1 MLDCLRNSV
10 ADLGSQQDG
19 LTKAIAEVSERA
31 TTLVREEIALAKA
44 EVTQKVERFAR
55 GVAVAAAAGVFAFVG
70 LFYLLDALSWGLWKV
85 LFGSDNYWAGFL
97 IVAVLLF
104 LLGGISG
111 YLAHKWLKTDPK
123 PQMAI
128 DEAKLIK
135 DTVASSSKPEVSAA
149 ATSTDTKQVKP

>member
-1 MLDCLRNSV
+1 M
-10 ADLGSQQDG
+10 ADIGSQQDG

-31 TTLVREEIALAKA
+31 TTLVREEIELAKA
-44 EVTQKVERFAR
+44 EVSQKIERFAR

-70 LFYLLDALSWGLWKV
+70 LFYLLDALSWGLWKA

-111 YLAHKWLKTDPK
+111 FLAHKWLRTDPK
-123 PQMAI
+123 PKMAI

-135 DTVASSSKPEVSAA
+135 DTVTSSSHPDGATAS
-149 ATSTDTKQVKP
+149 TSTDSKKVKP

>member
-1 MLDCLRNSV
+1 M
-10 ADLGSQQDG
+10 ADIGSQQDG

-31 TTLVREEIALAKA
+31 TTLVREEIELAKA
-44 EVTQKVERFAR
+44 EVSQKIERFAR
-55 GVAVAAAAGVFAFVG
+55 GVAVAAAAGVFAFV
-70 LFYLLDALSWGLWKV
+70 WKA

-111 YLAHKWLKTDPK
+111 FLAHKWLRTDPK
-123 PQMAI
+123 PKMAI

-135 DTVASSSKPEVSAA
+135 DTVTSSSHPDGATAS
-149 ATSTDTKQVKP
+149 TSTDSKKVKP

>member
-1 MLDCLRNSV
+1 M
-10 ADLGSQQDG
+10 
-19 LTKAIAEVSERA
+19 TKAIAEVSERA
-31 TTLVREEIALAKA
+31 TTLVREEIELAKA

-70 LFYLLDALSWGLWKV
+70 LFYLLDALSWGLWKA

-111 YLAHKWLKTDPK
+111 FLAHKWLKTDPK
-123 PQMAI
+123 PKMAI

-135 DTVASSSKPEVSAA
+135 DTVASSSNPDGA
-149 ATSTDTKQVKP
+149 ATSASKDPKKVKP